1 MGRHGKRRGA
11 VRDDGLSVQHDG
23 RDHVWDIRD
32 ITGRRPDAAE
42 GSSVEGEALS
52 DKCEAAEPENYGV
65 RVDWQPEDVRIEAA
79 EFLVATRTEHEARLR
94 ASSELEHRHHH
105 DDR

>member
-1 MGRHGKRRGA
+1 MGRHGKNRGA

-23 RDHVWDIRD
+23 RDHTWNIAD
-32 ITGRRPDAAE
+32 ITGHRSEAPDDNALKGA
-42 GSSVEGEALS
+42 ALS
-52 DKCEAAEPENYGV
+52 DKCEAAEPEDYGV